1 MPVPIVMD
9 STARK
14 SARRELELAWWK
26 SPLATALCVC
36 KINNSNNATNLFVS
50 SGNEGK
56 ILFSW
61 LKHALGYVSKLIG
74 NQLLFL
80 VELDYMCN

>member
-26 SPLATALCVC
+26 SPLATALFVC
-36 KINNSNNATNLFVS
+36 KIKNSNNARHLFVS

-56 ILFSW
+56 ILFLAETYSGICQQTDW
-61 LKHALGYVSKLIG
+61 KSVTFLI
-74 NQLLFL
+74 
-80 VELDYMCN
+80 ELDCLCN